1 MYEDD
6 RPARPAASR
15 LRPDLVRELVFASH
29 LRPRIA
35 RHLIDEL
42 EAKLQRTAPGYA
54 PRSGLELLEWVKE
67 RWALPADE
75 WRALLAA
82 IERDHGVDPGTELA
96 AVASRLVAWQTR
108 TGGPALVSAV
118 ESLPALAVALGRPL
132 GSLRLSTAVL
142 DGGAADA
149 AGAAL
154 AHMVAAPSFEAPE
167 TTLAELLAGWLAG
180 FGPVDPDWIAAALD
194 VEPEAVAMALDELA
208 ELQAVL
214 LDQISEGATAIE
226 VCDRENLERL
236 LRMAR
241 RAARPSFRTQP
252 PELLPLWLAHHQGLA
267 RRDATLDD
275 LKAAI
280 ERLVACPLA
289 VELIETEIL
298 PARVDPYHPAWL
310 DALLA
315 ETELEWFGCGERR
328 IAFGLA
334 GDRDLAVD
342 DPLADGPRAEGG
354 PEPADPLLPGELGRY
369 SFTDLLRRSGA
380 ESGQLLETLWSAAW
394 RGEVAADSFA
404 PLRHGAAA
412 GFEAAPVELETPL
425 SRRRPSFDRWRS
437 RLPVAGNW
445 FRLPRPTATGDALDR
460 EEADRDRARLLL
472 ERYGLL
478 FRELVE
484 RELPAMRWGAIFR
497 SLRMLELAGEVI
509 AGRFFDGVPGLQFMT
524 RAAFREL
531 EEGLP
536 EDLVW
541 WLNAADPASPCGL
554 PAIDLGLQLPRRIPS
569 NHLVFH
575 GRRLVLVSERR
586 GARLTIAVGPDHP
599 RLADYLGVLKAQL
612 GRSVQP
618 RGAITVDEINGQ
630 PAGASPYRSA
640 LQELFQVTRTP
651 NALKLARRY

>member
-1 MYEDD
+1 
-6 RPARPAASR
+6 
-15 LRPDLVRELVFASH
+15 
-29 LRPRIA
+29 
-35 RHLIDEL
+35 
-42 EAKLQRTAPGYA
+42 
-54 PRSGLELLEWVKE
+54 
-67 RWALPADE
+67 
-75 WRALLAA
+75 
-82 IERDHGVDPGTELA
+82 
-96 AVASRLVAWQTR
+96 
-108 TGGPALVSAV
+108 
-118 ESLPALAVALGRPL
+118 
-132 GSLRLSTAVL
+132 
-142 DGGAADA
+142 
-149 AGAAL
+149 
-154 AHMVAAPSFEAPE
+154 MVAAPSFEAPE

-194 VEPEAVAMALDELA
+194 LEPEPVAVALDELA

-214 LDQISEGATAIE
+214 LDQISEGAATIE

-241 RAARPSFRTQP
+241 HAARPSFRTHP

-267 RRDATLDD
+267 RRDATIDD
-275 LKAAI
+275 LKAALG
-280 ERLVACPLA
+280 RLIAFPLP

-298 PARVDPYHPAWL
+298 PARIEPYHPAWL

-315 ETELEWFGCGERR
+315 ETELEWFCCGERR

-334 GDRDLAVD
+334 GDRDLALD
-342 DPLADGPRAEGG
+342 DPLADGAISDGG
-354 PEPADPLLPGELGRY
+354 PGPADPLPPGEIGRY
-369 SFTDLLRRSGA
+369 SFTDLLRRTGA
-380 ESGQLLETLWSAAW
+380 DSGQLLEALWAATW

-404 PLRHGAAA
+404 PVRQGVAS
-412 GFEAAPVELETPL
+412 GFTANAIELDPPA

-445 FRLPRPTATGDALDR
+445 FRLPRPAPAADALDR
-460 EEADRDRARLLL
+460 EEDDRNRARLLL
-472 ERYGLL
+472 ERHGLL

-509 AGRFFDGVPGLQFMT
+509 AGRFFDGVPGLQFMS
-524 RAAFREL
+524 RAAFQVL

-554 PAIDLGLQLPRRIPS
+554 PEVDLGLQLPRRIPS

-575 GRRLVLVSERR
+575 GRRMVMVSERR
-586 GARLTIAVGPDHP
+586 GARLTISVGPDHP
-599 RLADYLGVLKAQL
+599 RLTDYLGVLKAQL

-618 RGAITVDEINGQ
+618 RSAITVDEINGQ

-640 LQELFQVTRTP
+640 LQELFQVSRSP
-651 NALKLARRY
+651 SALKLARRY